1 MFLTFGDFEIAPG
14 FPFRIKVKYETK
26 QQKFYFYEYEKGIN
40 LLEVVNVVDWKYLRE
55 LPENFEFAAK
65 TAVRRVLKWHSY
77 ELKKY
82 LDKSPIV

>member
-1 MFLTFGDFEIAPG
+1 MFLTFGDFEIAPR

-40 LLEVVNVVDWKYLRE
+40 LLEVVNVVDWKYLKE
-55 LPENFEFAAK
+55 LPENFKFAAK
-65 TAVRRVLKWHSY
+65 TAMRRVLKWHSY